1 MELDTTLDR
10 IVYAAL
16 ALYNKQG
23 VRKTSLEDVATKAG
37 ITRITIYRHFGSKKL
52 LVRAVCMKIAGFFQ
66 REAVPG
72 PAQSMRDFD
81 ERLGR
86 LGLSLFNLPS
96 GDLLGWME
104 EVSRIY
110 PDVYLEFRHARKT
123 AIDSIFQQALETA
136 AREGT
141 LRENLNRD
149 VLKAIFWAGVVG
161 LLENPALIS
170 SHVPLAEIFS
180 TVTDVFRFGILKNP
194 QERAI
199 VHE

>member
-1 MELDTTLDR
+1 MELETTLDR
-10 IVYAAL
+10 IVDAAL

-72 PAQSMRDFD
+72 PAQSMSDFD

-86 LGLSLFNLPS
+86 LGLSLFNLPP
-96 GDLLGWME
+96 GNLLGWME

-110 PDVYLEFRHARKT
+110 PDVYREFRDVRQT
-123 AIDSIFQQALETA
+123 AIDDIFQQALETA
-136 AREGT
+136 SRAGT
-141 LRENLNRD
+141 LRENLNRE
-149 VLKAIFWAGVVG
+149 VLKAIFWTGVVG

-180 TVTDVFRFGILKNP
+180 TVTGVFRFGILKNP
-194 QERAI
+194 QERANA
-199 VHE
+199 HE